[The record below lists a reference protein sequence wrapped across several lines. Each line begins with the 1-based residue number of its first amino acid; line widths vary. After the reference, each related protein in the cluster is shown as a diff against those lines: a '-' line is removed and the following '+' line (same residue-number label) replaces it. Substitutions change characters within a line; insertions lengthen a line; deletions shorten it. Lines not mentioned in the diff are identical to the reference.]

1 MPNRIFNP
9 ILFFVYGILLLC
21 LTLLSACDNSH
32 QSPSSPPVTQTAAAE
47 PPRFIQLILTYDR
60 EKQEWV
66 KEMTDKFNRIHY
78 KISDAQIIQVKAIP
92 MSSAQIIDEVLS
104 ESHQVHLISPA
115 SSAIIKLGNA
125 KSQTKMGK
133 NMVGYTKNLVLSP
146 IVIALWKPMA
156 ETLGWDKQRIGWAD
170 IAALAKNPQSLIAHH
185 SPQWGHFK
193 LGHPHPEYS
202 HSGLL
207 SLLAQVY
214 AGADK
219 LSHLTVADIKP
230 PQIATYLHDIQQTIA
245 YYGHSSH
252 FFNAELKN
260 NGPDDL
266 SAAVLYEHQ
275 VIQSYQDANTP
286 LPLVAIYPKEGTFW
300 SEHPIGIVK
309 RDWVTPA
316 HYEAAQ
322 VYIDYLLDKPQQE
335 KALQYGFRPA
345 NVSVALDTPIDAAHG
360 VNPLAPFATLEIPSV
375 PVIEAIIKLWH
386 QNKKPASIV
395 LVLDRSGG
403 MRGDKIRH
411 ARNSALQ
418 LLDLL
423 KEPDELSLLS
433 FNHLLNWITENAPV
447 GQQRHQLRQ
456 QIKYQFA
463 GGGTALYDAIEQ
475 AYRFLQ
481 NDAYPDKIP
490 IIIVLSDGRD
500 NHSQLN
506 KKGLLD
512 KISYDS
518 EQHPIR
524 IFTIGYGSE
533 TENKPLSEIAKITRG
548 QFYDGNTAD
557 TRKMFKE
564 ITAFF

>member
-9 ILFFVYGILLLC
+9 IFFLINSILLLC
-21 LTLLSACDNSH
+21 LLTACDNSH
-32 QSPSSPPVTQTAAAE
+32 QSSSPAANQTAAAA
-47 PPRFIQLILTYDR
+47 PPRLIQLILTYDSAKR
-60 EKQEWV
+60 NWIQNV
-66 KEMTDKFNRIHY
+66 TSQFNSTHY
-78 KISDAQIIQVKAIP
+78 KISDAQIIQVNAIP
-92 MSSAQIIDEVLS
+92 MSSAQIIDDVLS
-104 ESHQVHLISPA
+104 KTHQVHLISPA
-115 SSAIIKLGNA
+115 SSAIINIGNA
-125 KSQTKMGK
+125 KSQTQMGT
-133 NMVGYTKNLVLSP
+133 NLVGYTQNLVLSP
-146 IVIALWKPMA
+146 IVIALWKPLA
-156 ETLGWDKQRIGWAD
+156 EALGWDKQRIGWAD
-170 IAALAKNPQSLIAHH
+170 MAALAKNPLPLAAHH
-185 SPQWGHFK
+185 SAQWGHFK

-207 SLLAQVY
+207 SVLAQVY

-219 LSHLTVADIKP
+219 LSHLTVTDIKP

-252 FFNAELKN
+252 FFDAELKN
-260 NGPDDL
+260 KGPDNL
-266 SAAVLYEHQ
+266 TAAVLYEHQ

-286 LPLVAIYPKEGTFW
+286 LPLVAIYPQEGTFW

-322 VYIDYLLDKPQQE
+322 IYIDYLLDKPQQE
-335 KALQYGFRPA
+335 KALEYGFRPA
-345 NVSVALDTPIDAAHG
+345 NVSVPLASPIDAAHG
-360 VNPLAPFATLEIPSV
+360 VNPLAPFATLEMPTV

-395 LVLDRSGG
+395 LVLDKSGG

-418 LLDLL
+418 LLELL
-423 KEPDELSLLS
+423 KEADELSLLS
-433 FNHLLNWITENAPV
+433 FNHRLNWITENAPV
-447 GQQRHQLRQ
+447 GQQRHQLEQ

-463 GGGTALYDAIEQ
+463 GGGTALYDAIEA
-475 AYRFLQ
+475 AYRFLL

-490 IIIVLSDGRD
+490 ILIVLSDGRD

-506 KKGLLD
+506 LKGLLD
-512 KISYDS
+512 NIFYDN

-533 TENKPLSEIAKITRG
+533 IENKPLSEIAKITRG